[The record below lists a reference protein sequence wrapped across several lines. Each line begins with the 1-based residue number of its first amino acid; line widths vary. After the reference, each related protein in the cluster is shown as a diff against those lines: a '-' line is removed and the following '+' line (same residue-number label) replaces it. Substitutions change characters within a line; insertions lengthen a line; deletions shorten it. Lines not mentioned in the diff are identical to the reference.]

1 MPLTIKN
8 NNQQQQKQL
17 QVPKPQ
23 QMQNPVSSQKSPYQQ
38 NVANVQPQQNNSW
51 FKGTYP
57 TTNEILGR
65 VYQIGQKDPN
75 TASQIMA
82 GFSQAQQD
90 SSSPWY
96 NPYMQATN
104 QAVNVL
110 QSYGIDTNMLTD
122 EWFQNN
128 TAWQQSLRYGSTTNT
143 PQAPL
148 KNATPEQIVAFNL
161 YQYQYSEPTTKKAEQ
176 EWAALQQELT
186 YKATRKDRNYSDDDI
201 INSIDW
207 NKYQTLKAMNDGKT
221 KGAVTELNRAVN
233 FSDDSMR
240 GVLWAARNGGSSGNI
255 VKDMAMYG
263 LGEGNKWVED
273 PEMRAKLAWGN
284 PETYSPYQVGMTLD
298 EEVGMYF
305 NVPYIDRQT
314 LNHLRATIDDSDK
327 TSMSMFN
334 RAAKSV
340 DNAEKAQ
347 EQRDKLYA
355 WIDKNIGNKS
365 EEWLLK
371 NLDVKLGNKDY
382 AMLKAMDESIDNGS
396 DLVQMGTAVDY
407 RKQDVIDYIRRKKA
421 ELGGNGTAPDIA
433 NGTAGSAKTKE
444 QVQQEAEDIH
454 RRNRIKD
461 QEYTGTEKDAYDSVY
476 GEGAYQRDIAAAES
490 LTSQSQAQK
499 DSDQYVND
507 TVGDIEDELTPGES
521 SRLNGY
527 SGASDQA
534 QQTVKANKD
543 AMVSGE
549 ESPDAIIQ
557 KNNEEITKGW
567 IEGTVDI
574 YPRTIKYEQTQANLD
589 FAKKQIEDINAKLGD
604 KVFAGQTQDTS
615 FTMEINGD
623 LYRITLSPDLSEIEG
638 IDNVN
643 KADTPVP
650 VYASFGLYDSPEEYD
665 ADTQVWDA
673 VEKSGQVEAFREKYA
688 QETEKINAANKLE
701 ITDKDRELMKL
712 KRQYEIQVE
721 DNEQY
726 LRDYKN
732 QYDADIAVFKRLS
745 ERRAAHIQNLK
756 DMGASTTEVETAD
769 AALTAL
775 TGFTSYEAT
784 QWDYYNPSYAYA
796 DKIEKGEDR
805 NTVLQLAEAEHE
817 EMLEQ
822 IKDIEWLKGYCDR
835 HNIEIGNDVR
845 RNMDRRIAKIQRDT
859 QDYEYFRLQFSDD
872 FDKVAEEQRKIDE
885 KISSEYIASHVMNDT
900 HLPQGTLFYDFNG
913 YDRYLTDDEKN
924 TWYYLK
930 AKDEQN
936 GTNKAEEY
944 AKFMTDD
951 TYGVLM
957 TRAAMGIEEG
967 AKALTGQAGT
977 VTLGFAAGNITAV
990 LLSPYTAVASGIYR
1004 IKTLFTGEE
1013 MSPNSRYLQTT
1024 KFRSAV
1030 REQSAQEILETFGKP
1045 IVDEKT
1051 GEVTGYDSN
1060 LLSKGV
1066 QMFYEMLSNRAD
1078 SMINAASFG
1087 WMFGGIGN
1095 NVLRELLSASPMG
1108 MSAGM
1113 EAAARA
1119 KERGATDAQAS
1130 AIGFCTFLAETGTEA
1145 VSLENMSKAFEIG
1158 EITGPGSYKQFLVN
1172 WLTKAG
1178 ISEMV
1183 GESTND
1189 IVENLAD
1196 EWIMGELSEHAETV
1210 YQYRLA
1216 GMSPNEAELAARKD
1230 EVRGVLRTALM
1241 SYLTPGLDVFQTMR
1255 GRMGYFS
1262 EATDKLNAE
1271 NPDNKLTVRQVRKQ
1285 IIEEE
1290 RSEARKQREENQKQK
1305 EEAKGPAREPGE
1317 IDYDAL
1323 EERYAPEKTEEAK
1336 AAEEEAKT
1344 AEEEAKVKEGKQ
1356 NTVDFEILETAKTY
1370 DKAGKSAAIAAVLD
1384 EGSTQEE
1391 TDTANAASVRLD
1403 KIMGPNADPSS
1414 ELQDLLLGAKVADGN
1429 IPTSSIKQGI
1439 MYSALGGEQSQSRQ
1453 VMQSDEYQKATPAV
1467 KATMLAEAAQQ
1478 DAQNPDVVKNVAN
1491 AVRED
1496 RIAKQMGVLMA
1507 NGAAEK
1513 IGQAEVKVDFAK
1525 LETQKAQ
1532 KGLDTQRGI
1541 EKTAR
1546 EKQQSMVAE
1555 SVQNPNNKQMA
1566 QDAENAMRD
1575 LIDQAKVTREYEQS
1589 VKNAQQR
1596 EDDAVRN
1603 AEKVRQKTLSDIRK
1617 QAEQYVAQE
1626 DQQRAEQRQQAEEA
1640 LRAEQEKIAKEN
1652 AERQAAEDQA
1662 NGKAAEDERR
1672 MKIDRQIEKMGL
1684 KGEKAEQLRQKLYQF
1699 DEDIQTKKV
1708 DTSRL
1713 LSDAE
1718 SALAINELSRRLGV
1732 QIEVGPLPEGKDGVY
1747 RSNGKI
1753 VLSDRLTVG
1762 QAMLEV
1768 AMHEITHSLEKTKSY
1783 GKYKDTV
1790 MSILFNSDAEREAA
1804 IQNKIDFYQSHGVK
1818 LGDTPA
1824 EVRAAAEAEIV
1835 ADFAKNDKT
1844 FANRAT
1850 INRMIDSGL
1859 AGKIKN
1865 ALHNVNQ
1872 YLKNA
1877 KLSGQERQKAEALR
1891 RAERLYTKA
1900 IDERRAMSAHPTSE
1914 QFSVNQFAEAAGLF
1928 YQEYDITDDK
1938 GRVIAKQGLYTADPT
1953 VDKTATRISK
1963 VTAEMME
1970 NTPVGLLTNTALS
1983 LGTMDHETV
1992 GKIHQMFA
2000 DLMTMCSDIQDTN
2013 LVWEIAGATLYS
2025 EFSAIKGNSDK
2036 QYSTTVDFGT
2046 ICTKTQAVINQ
2057 LSRDMLRLGRGL
2069 TSQEI
2074 LDVYNDVYKSDL
2086 TVPCPVCYVFSR
2098 WLGVP
2103 SLLENIRQYQNRF
2116 LGESGKELSK
2126 EEIQAKVDEFI
2137 KNAHAEYGVGKTEK
2151 EQDLYRENVVKLR
2164 QKATDAVAKA
2174 EEKVHKQEQKVLD
2187 YEAKLEQNPTR
2198 GDWLRNKA
2206 SAERNLAKLQEE
2218 LTQKRQDLENVEIDA
2233 YGKTINKKKA
2243 DIEKSIKDKLVKIE
2257 GDDKGKIGINDEI
2270 RERIKQKQ
2278 SYDDLEAK
2286 RKKLYGEIDE
2296 LTAKLREVDA
2306 YNWVTQALC
2315 KMDADGRFV
2324 VDDAFVRT
2332 KDDVLL
2338 DLTRTGEFAKDTKN
2352 WTYRCTRGAGMGK
2365 AILPYSGASI
2375 GDSVLGV
2382 AARRTA
2388 NPFKDGDTKGAFDAV
2403 RKNIIKA
2410 KQQNLIGGQRFQST
2424 SDFRAEWGLD
2434 YIMTFIEQQALGS
2447 NGQLYTKVPEAV
2459 PMYASVGIDT
2469 NCSIMPYADGFH
2481 YPAEGEI
2488 EGMSDKEKRS
2498 RVITFNDENGKAV
2511 TVVLDFS
2518 DVTGMKY
2525 SDAQPLTEAFD
2536 CVQMIMVGINDIHIR
2551 ACLAGEEIDF
2561 VIPWHASGNTK
2572 GQLTSMMS
2580 TVSETLTNS
2589 SDYTKVQTDQIA
2601 AKKELETAHGK
2612 QERGEE
2618 LTARERDLVHKE
2630 EMRDAREKLLTG
2642 KKLTSRDRQRIAES
2656 KYLTSLYERFEGKTL
2671 DGRELPHDSKYWVE
2685 LPDGKGK
2692 TVTQRVT
2699 LTTGQAEQ
2707 IFPYEYWD
2715 TSLKKEDA
2723 DQNGLRFIEYCQEL
2737 GLVPRFSGGNQ
2748 KDEKTGAIT
2757 KFGNF
2762 SGAVYDENGEIVGY
2776 DPDKMAKGYWK
2787 VLIDRKM
2794 YDNNGNYRD
2803 QQQIDATKLK
2813 TGQIRDGKL
2822 VDSTIPAETAG
2833 ATYRGEEAES
2843 KYQNADRLL
2852 KSRIEE
2858 KAKSGDEKT
2867 RVQAEADLKQMQIW
2881 DTAHADIEEQYDLA
2895 GQDNPDMELTQG
2907 EMMQMLKDAGVDYAD
2922 AVARD
2927 DMEAAQA
2934 DVDWMAEQAG
2944 FSTEDA
2950 FHGTDSF
2957 GFTEFDMNAS
2967 QGEIFVAYSKD
2978 VASTY
2983 TSNKEVRAIPDQKE
2997 IKRIEN
3003 LPAQELVEEYQKA
3016 KADVYESTS
3025 MRFVPQQEAE
3035 ARVYEQKA
3043 NIVSL
3048 LEGTTWTESDKQR
3061 VIERLAS
3068 HYLSNTSESDMML
3081 ADSPSDLLKLLLDQ
3095 IHYGYESSDYYHA
3108 PMNAIRYLIGEYDQ
3122 EGKDYETDLDRFSDA
3137 INSASFKHGMI
3148 EIESPFTRKYSRG
3161 KPFTVDLDR
3170 AREVLIQRAKG
3181 SEGGIYRFY
3190 TRPGKQL
3197 VINAYGKKWNGIT
3210 GDIIIDATGND
3221 AEAAKDF
3228 DEGVRYS
3235 TRQISSWA
3243 RNHGYDSVRINNVY
3257 DNGGID
3263 SKRSEGFGN
3272 IGIFFNQKDVKS
3284 ADPVTY
3290 DDDGKVIP
3298 LDQRFS
3304 DSPDIRWSVRGAGEM
3319 TAGQQMQAIDDAL
3332 DDMSLDEWFALLGRD
3347 SDESEKVKG
3356 RETWTI
3362 AVKDIKDE
3370 FDPTIYGGK
3379 LYLKPE
3385 TLEHWLSGSGYA
3397 ASKPNYSKA
3406 YLTTMNPADFLRMTT
3421 ASESEQQRRLDETK
3435 PLNQQG
3441 NSLDENALHQ
3451 PIMLFIDEETGRIV
3465 GHEGR
3470 HRSIA
3475 LARAGVTEIP
3485 VFLYEDKTRD
3495 GGKQYHKYMT
3505 FTGQSQ
3511 VPNVDNGN
3519 IITFTDV
3526 TPVSAE
3532 NHDELMRRFTASD
3545 EERQAAEQNQQ
3556 RILQYSVS
3564 DTEGE
3569 LSDGEMM
3576 QLLTDA
3582 GVYDEQ
3588 YSVSEPTGET
3598 VYDRDQQLV
3607 KDGILTQSQLRKM
3620 NKTDVGEGT
3629 RQWGTG
3635 MAQSMDELADQARQ
3649 FVLDHSAYQRDTNKA
3664 QIDRAVAWVK
3674 KLPTLGGETIYDKA
3688 VRYVTSETFRKGESK
3703 TADGRAKLAV
3713 TMGMAVARNDVSA
3726 QVLIADMTNKTAT
3739 NIGQALQAQK
3749 LFKLMTP
3756 EGRIETLQRM
3766 LDDQKV
3772 ALQRRGKNAVAEN
3785 LKFSDWVIRAA
3796 GLAETEADQKMV
3808 RDAALN
3814 ELAKQIPMNWK
3825 DRINSFRMLS
3835 MLANPRTH
3843 IRNVVGNALFVPA
3856 VGMKNKLAAIAE
3868 AMTLEKGE
3876 RTKTLAPILNKS
3888 IREFARQD
3896 ATAMKD
3902 VLTGEAKYNES
3913 GSLIGRQQKGLSK
3926 INGDFLE
3933 AEDWLFL
3940 KGHYRRALGGWMQA
3954 NGYTVEDVKNDHQLL
3969 EKGRAYAI
3977 EEAQKAT
3984 YRDFSKTADALNK
3997 ISKQGGA
4004 LGFVVDAALPFKK
4017 TPINILRRGIEY
4029 SPVGIAKGLKN
4040 LMFHMNE
4047 YTEYQKALEAYE
4059 AGETTT
4065 APVMPDKAVS
4075 PNQVIDQI
4083 CSGLSGTAV
4092 MALGFLLAGCGA
4104 VTCGLDDDED
4114 KFDKAKGEQEYSIKL
4129 FGTDVSMTIDWAAP
4143 MCMPFFVGA
4152 AIRDQAEKENLDIE
4166 ALINAFG
4173 GITEPVFNLSMLDG
4187 VNTLLKTNSY
4197 DKTNPIAQIGSK
4209 LALNYAGS
4217 FVPSFLGAVARTYDD
4232 KQRKAFVPG
4241 DQKGVVSNAM
4251 YTLEQAQNKVPI
4263 WNQQN
4268 IAARNIWGEEK
4279 TSSFIERLA
4288 ENFISP
4294 GYFNKVEDDPII
4306 NEMGR
4311 LYDVTGD
4318 NKMIPDE
4325 DPDKKITFTKDK
4337 VKQEVVLT
4345 DKQWDEYKRVR
4356 GQTAKQ
4362 ELTELINS
4370 ESYQNASD
4378 SAKLQMMKDVWSHAD
4393 KVGKNAV
4400 VSDIE
4405 VDNKPVGQIAKE
4417 SKITGYES
4425 EMIKYL
4431 NNGDFEDYD
4440 NAAEAI
4446 RQEYDDDEEADAEIR
4461 QKLMNYYREMYKK
4474 AYRAGGLEGQTRM
4487 NEIEEALE
4495 YTGLV
4500 DESDFMRWQNA
4511 VDNAADN

>member
-96 NPYMQATN
+96 NPYTQATN

-110 QSYGIDTNMLTD
+110 QSYGIDTNNLTD

-143 PQAPL
+143 PLAPL

-314 LNHLRATIDDSDK
+314 LNKLRATIDDTDK
-327 TSMSMFN
+327 TSMSMYQK
-334 RAAKSV
+334 AAKSV
-340 DNAEKAQ
+340 ENAEKAQ

-382 AMLKAMDESIDNGS
+382 AMLNAMDESIDNGS

-507 TVGDIEDELTPGES
+507 TVGGLEGKLSAGES
-521 SRLNGY
+521 ARLDGY

-549 ESPDAIIQ
+549 ESPEAIIQ

-604 KVFAGQTQDTS
+604 KVFAGQTQETS

-688 QETEKINAANKLE
+688 QETEKINVANKLD
-701 ITDKDRELMKL
+701 ITDEDRELMKL

-726 LRDYKN
+726 LRDYKD
-732 QYDADIAVFKRLS
+732 QYDADITVFKRLS

-796 DKIEKGEDR
+796 YKIENGEDR
-805 NTVLQLAEAEHE
+805 NTVLQQAEAEHE

-822 IKDIEWLKGYCDR
+822 IKDVEWLKGYCDR

-845 RNMDRRIAKIQRDT
+845 RNMDRRIAKLQRDT

-967 AKALTGQAGT
+967 AKALTGQEGTAG
-977 VTLGFAAGNITAV
+977 LGFTAGNITAV

-1004 IKTLFTGEE
+1004 AKTLFTGEE
-1013 MSPNSRYLQTT
+1013 INPNSRYLQTT

-1051 GEVTGYDSN
+1051 GKVTGYDSN

-1113 EAAARA
+1113 EATARA

-1130 AIGFCTFLAETGTEA
+1130 AIGLCTFLAETGTEA
-1145 VSLENMSKAFEIG
+1145 ISLENMSKAFEIG

-1216 GMSPNEAELAARKD
+1216 GMSANEAELAARKD
-1230 EVRGVLRTALM
+1230 EVKGVLRTALM

-1290 RSEARKQREENQKQK
+1290 RSEARKQREGKQKQN
-1305 EEAKGPAREPGE
+1305 EEAKGPARESGE

-1323 EERYAPEKTEEAK
+1323 EERYAPEAAAERKAAIAAEEEAK
-1336 AAEEEAKT
+1336 AQAKT

-1384 EGSTQEE
+1384 EGSTQDE

-1414 ELQDLLLGAKVADGN
+1414 ELQDLLLGAKVANGD
-1429 IPTSSIKQGI
+1429 ISTSSIKQGI

-1478 DAQNPDVVKNVAN
+1478 DAQNPDIMKNVAN

-1626 DQQRAEQRQQAEEA
+1626 DQQRAAVAEQQRVEQEQQAVVAEQQRIAQEEKSNATNADAEAFIEKNLPNGTEEDKQKIREMFKKISTETPAQETRDQNGNLTAEAVLNRGKVLNRISKKFNIRIDEEDTTHNGTVSRQNGYYDVKNNRIVIDRNASLSDAMFFVLGHELTHVAEKSSTYKELANALLKIAYGDGADYESIIKDATAGKPTSKAVADILARKALYDERLAEMHKQDNSINGDPITYEEA
-1640 LRAEQEKIAKEN
+1640 LQEVVA
-1652 AERQAAEDQA
+1652 
-1662 NGKAAEDERR
+1662 
-1672 MKIDRQIEKMGL
+1672 
-1684 KGEKAEQLRQKLYQF
+1684 
-1699 DEDIQTKKV
+1699 DIT
-1708 DTSRL
+1708 
-1713 LSDAE
+1713 
-1718 SALAINELSRRLGV
+1718 
-1732 QIEVGPLPEGKDGVY
+1732 
-1747 RSNGKI
+1747 GKI
-1753 VLSDRLTVG
+1753 L
-1762 QAMLEV
+1762 
-1768 AMHEITHSLEKTKSY
+1768 
-1783 GKYKDTV
+1783 
-1790 MSILFNSDAEREAA
+1790 N
-1804 IQNKIDFYQSHGVK
+1804 
-1818 LGDTPA
+1818 GD
-1824 EVRAAAEAEIV
+1824 
-1835 ADFAKNDKT
+1835 
-1844 FANRAT
+1844 
-1850 INRMIDSGL
+1850 
-1859 AGKIKN
+1859 
-1865 ALHNVNQ
+1865 
-1872 YLKNA
+1872 
-1877 KLSGQERQKAEALR
+1877 
-1891 RAERLYTKA
+1891 
-1900 IDERRAMSAHPTSE
+1900 
-1914 QFSVNQFAEAAGLF
+1914 
-1928 YQEYDITDDK
+1928 
-1938 GRVIAKQGLYTADPT
+1938 
-1953 VDKTATRISK
+1953 
-1963 VTAEMME
+1963 E
-1970 NTPVGLLTNTALS
+1970 NL
-1983 LGTMDHETV
+1983 
-1992 GKIHQMFA
+1992 
-2000 DLMTMCSDIQDTN
+2000 
-2013 LVWEIAGATLYS
+2013 
-2025 EFSAIKGNSDK
+2025 
-2036 QYSTTVDFGT
+2036 
-2046 ICTKTQAVINQ
+2046 INQ
-2057 LSRDMLRLGRGL
+2057 LASKTPGIARRVIESIKNFVKKARGIDGEWKTKAQNAVDLLEKALKDAEKQTEHKTKFSLPETTVIASDDQGDALAEELPGGTVALNTDRKYSLSSFSDEEQKRVRQALLDSGRFSKEQVDKYLTDALGIASIIAADRVRLDFTANPAQRFLKPNNDYYFTLDASTLCAKRLLYQGTFDYVQHALPDEVFTPEDLIELVNIMSEMGYETPCGICYVESRRRWLDTYAQEFLDKIQNDPDGFIEKRFKKASDEEKATLRERFAGEMPSVDDLTTSDGLEKLRNDDPLMHKAFVTAMNAKGTANPKVVQLRTEYSGDIRNLTEKEIQKVKDIGGLRIQSFSDFETPHLLDMVQAVMDMASVGL
-2069 TSQEI
+2069 TSQAYTKVANFAWVFGDTGIKINLSLIGKGTGLDADGNLVFDDVEGMPFEEAMKLRERYSKNVGTI
-2074 LDVYNDVYKSDL
+2074 LVGINDEHIIAAMADPRIDFIIPFHKSGWSDKEL
-2086 TVPCPVCYVFSR
+2086 K
-2098 WLGVP
+2098 GIP
-2103 SLLENIRQYQNRF
+2103 SLNNYQDYTDSQNEKKIKGRNKTND
-2116 LGESGKELSK
+2116 GYDTIPGKESK
-2126 EEIQAKVDEFI
+2126 LVNFQP
-2137 KNAHAEYGVGKTEK
+2137 VGKNGYWEFDK
-2151 EQDLYRENVVKLR
+2151 SGEWNARKYLQMC
-2164 QKATDAVAKA
+2164 AKDGRIP
-2174 EEKVHKQEQKVLD
+2174 KFSQFLVD
-2187 YEAKLEQNPTR
+2187 N
-2198 GDWLRNKA
+2198 GDGSFSLP
-2206 SAERNLAKLQEE
+2206 
-2218 LTQKRQDLENVEIDA
+2218 
-2233 YGKTINKKKA
+2233 
-2243 DIEKSIKDKLVKIE
+2243 E
-2257 GDDKGKIGINDEI
+2257 GDDKRSVAIRTGYWKTLIDFKMYDNDGNGAEQTAVTPNINMDQAQRVLNEHKLGRQMPKRKDGSEGIFIPVESNNDVPIAIPAGDEYIRRIKEKRRGIKPTGPNDSLEATPVIEVSKLGKSAFHQNDEMEQGVPNA
-2270 RERIKQKQ
+2270 R
-2278 SYDDLEAK
+2278 SA
-2286 RKKLYGEIDE
+2286 
-2296 LTAKLREVDA
+2296 AMA
-2306 YNWVTQALC
+2306 SNA
-2315 KMDADGRFV
+2315 
-2324 VDDAFVRT
+2324 
-2332 KDDVLL
+2332 
-2338 DLTRTGEFAKDTKN
+2338 DLTLGNTETDQEDDYSSRQEEMAIDPETG
-2352 WTYRCTRGAGMGK
+2352 
-2365 AILPYSGASI
+2365 
-2375 GDSVLGV
+2375 
-2382 AARRTA
+2382 
-2388 NPFKDGDTKGAFDAV
+2388 DAV
-2403 RKNIIKA
+2403 RKKYS
-2410 KQQNLIGGQRFQST
+2410 LPVT
-2424 SDFRAEWGLD
+2424 
-2434 YIMTFIEQQALGS
+2434 
-2447 NGQLYTKVPEAV
+2447 
-2459 PMYASVGIDT
+2459 
-2469 NCSIMPYADGFH
+2469 
-2481 YPAEGEI
+2481 
-2488 EGMSDKEKRS
+2488 DKE
-2498 RVITFNDENGKAV
+2498 T
-2511 TVVLDFS
+2511 LDFL
-2518 DVTGMKY
+2518 D
-2525 SDAQPLTEAFD
+2525 
-2536 CVQMIMVGINDIHIR
+2536 
-2551 ACLAGEEIDF
+2551 
-2561 VIPWHASGNTK
+2561 
-2572 GQLTSMMS
+2572 
-2580 TVSETLTNS
+2580 
-2589 SDYTKVQTDQIA
+2589 
-2601 AKKELETAHGK
+2601 K
-2612 QERGEE
+2612 QE
-2618 LTARERDLVHKE
+2618 KE
-2630 EMRDAREKLLTG
+2630 GKVIRTYRTMKLL
-2642 KKLTSRDRQRIAES
+2642 
-2656 KYLTSLYERFEGKTL
+2656 
-2671 DGRELPHDSKYWVE
+2671 
-2685 LPDGKGK
+2685 
-2692 TVTQRVT
+2692 
-2699 LTTGQAEQ
+2699 
-2707 IFPYEYWD
+2707 
-2715 TSLKKEDA
+2715 
-2723 DQNGLRFIEYCQEL
+2723 
-2737 GLVPRFSGGNQ
+2737 
-2748 KDEKTGAIT
+2748 
-2757 KFGNF
+2757 
-2762 SGAVYDENGEIVGY
+2762 
-2776 DPDKMAKGYWK
+2776 
-2787 VLIDRKM
+2787 
-2794 YDNNGNYRD
+2794 
-2803 QQQIDATKLK
+2803 
-2813 TGQIRDGKL
+2813 DGKL
-2822 VDSTIPAETAG
+2822 VSPKATLINGKVEGDTQLGQWEAAAEHPELVKFDKDNGEAYFELKEKGSKSPIKARYNPYMHSSNLMLNDQFKAAYQYSGADKALGKFVTVECIVPESEASSGYHAQYAKDPVGWTNWKAGGVAQKVEQQGGESRKVFLSRWIKPIRIVPDSEVAQHYKKLLDGKNIEVPANVVTPGLLSELEKAG
-2833 ATYRGEEAES
+2833 VKIGPPEKQSAKALEKMTGRKYSLPSDAPYLAAVERGEMGEAQRMVDE
-2843 KYQNADRLL
+2843 AA
-2852 KSRIEE
+2852 E
-2858 KAKSGDEKT
+2858 KAGYIYGK
-2867 RVQAEADLKQMQIW
+2867 V
-2881 DTAHADIEEQYDLA
+2881 Y
-2895 GQDNPDMELTQG
+2895 
-2907 EMMQMLKDAGVDYAD
+2907 
-2922 AVARD
+2922 
-2927 DMEAAQA
+2927 
-2934 DVDWMAEQAG
+2934 
-2944 FSTEDA
+2944 
-2950 FHGTDSF
+2950 HGTPNKE
-2957 GFTEFDMNAS
+2957 FTEFKD
-2967 QGEIFVAYSKD
+2967 GFVFF
-2978 VASTY
+2978 
-2983 TSNKEVRAIPDQKE
+2983 TSNKDTADEYQNPGQMWATRYDKGRTIGAYIKLDNPLILDNSYSDYRNEHTPWQEWKPTVYGRVPD
-2997 IKRIEN
+2997 N
-3003 LPAQELVEEYQKA
+3003 AMNAQEVAERA
-3016 KADVYESTS
+3016 KELGYDGVIIRNDKDTKWAD
-3025 MRFVPQQEAE
+3025 
-3035 ARVYEQKA
+3035 
-3043 NIVSL
+3043 
-3048 LEGTTWTESDKQR
+3048 SDKYLKKR
-3061 VIERLAS
+3061 GRGDTVIAFSAE
-3068 HYLSNTSESDMML
+3068 
-3081 ADSPSDLLKLLLDQ
+3081 Q
-3095 IHYGYESSDYYHA
+3095 IKSSD
-3108 PMNAIRYLIGEYDQ
+3108 PI
-3122 EGKDYETDLDRFSDA
+3122 
-3137 INSASFKHGMI
+3137 
-3148 EIESPFTRKYSRG
+3148 
-3161 KPFTVDLDR
+3161 
-3170 AREVLIQRAKG
+3170 
-3181 SEGGIYRFY
+3181 
-3190 TRPGKQL
+3190 
-3197 VINAYGKKWNGIT
+3197 
-3210 GDIIIDATGND
+3210 
-3221 AEAAKDF
+3221 
-3228 DEGVRYS
+3228 
-3235 TRQISSWA
+3235 
-3243 RNHGYDSVRINNVY
+3243 
-3257 DNGGID
+3257 
-3263 SKRSEGFGN
+3263 
-3272 IGIFFNQKDVKS
+3272 
-3284 ADPVTY
+3284 TY
-3290 DDDGKVIP
+3290 DDQGRVIP
-3298 LDQRFS
+3298 LSERF
-3304 DSPDIRWSVRGAGEM
+3304 DTGKKDIRYSLPS
-3319 TAGQQMQAIDDAL
+3319 DDIL
-3332 DDMSLDEWFALLGRD
+3332 EDM
-3347 SDESEKVKG
+3347 
-3356 RETWTI
+3356 I
-3362 AVKDIKDE
+3362 
-3370 FDPTIYGGK
+3370 
-3379 LYLKPE
+3379 
-3385 TLEHWLSGSGYA
+3385 
-3397 ASKPNYSKA
+3397 
-3406 YLTTMNPADFLRMTT
+3406 
-3421 ASESEQQRRLDETK
+3421 
-3435 PLNQQG
+3435 
-3441 NSLDENALHQ
+3441 
-3451 PIMLFIDEETGRIV
+3451 
-3465 GHEGR
+3465 
-3470 HRSIA
+3470 
-3475 LARAGVTEIP
+3475 
-3485 VFLYEDKTRD
+3485 
-3495 GGKQYHKYMT
+3495 KQYLRK
-3505 FTGQSQ
+3505 GGVLSE
-3511 VPNVDNGN
+3511 NE
-3519 IITFTDV
+3519 DV
-3526 TPVSAE
+3526 A
-3532 NHDELMRRFTASD
+3532 NRD
-3545 EERQAAEQNQQ
+3545 AA
-3556 RILQYSVS
+3556 
-3564 DTEGE
+3564 
-3569 LSDGEMM
+3569 
-3576 QLLTDA
+3576 
-3582 GVYDEQ
+3582 
-3588 YSVSEPTGET
+3588 
-3598 VYDRDQQLV
+3598 LV
-3607 KDGILTQSQLRKM
+3607 KDGVVPLKQMAKM
-3620 NKTDVGEGT
+3620 LKTDKGEGT

-3635 MAQSMDELADQARQ
+3635 MAQNMDELADQARQ

-3674 KLPTLGGETIYDKA
+3674 KLPTLGNETIYDKA
-3688 VRYVTSETFRKGESK
+3688 VSYVTSDAFRRGGAR
-3703 TADGRAKLAV
+3703 TADGRAKLSV
-3713 TMGMAVARNDVSA
+3713 VMGMAVARNDVSA
-3726 QVLIADMTNKTAT
+3726 QVLIADMTNKTVT

-3756 EGRIETLQRM
+3756 EGRIGTLQRL

-3772 ALQRRGKNAVAEN
+3772 ALQRRGKNAIAEN

-3796 GLAETEADQKMV
+3796 GLAETEADMKQV

-3814 ELAKQIPMNWK
+3814 ELAQQIPMNWK

-3835 MLANPRTH
+3835 MLFNPRTH

-3888 IREFARQD
+3888 IREFARMD
-3896 ATAMKD
+3896 AETMKET
-3902 VLTGEAKYNES
+3902 LTGEAKFNES
-3913 GSLIGRQQKGLSK
+3913 GSLVARQQKGLAK
-3926 INGDFLE
+3926 LNGNLLE
-3933 AEDWLFL
+3933 LEDWLFL

-3954 NGYTVEDVKNDHQLL
+3954 NGYTVEDVTNDHQLL

-4029 SPVGIAKGLKN
+4029 SPVGIAKGLKS

-4152 AIRDQAEKENLDIE
+4152 AIREQAEKENLDIE

-4279 TSSFIERLA
+4279 TSSFIERLV

-4294 GYFNKVEDDPII
+4294 GYFNNVEDDPII

-4311 LYDVTGD
+4311 LYDVVTGD

-4417 SKITGYES
+4417 SKISGYES

>member
-23 QMQNPVSSQKSPYQQ
+23 QTQSPYVSQKSPYQQ

-57 TTNEILGR
+57 TTNEIYGR
-65 VYQIGQKDPN
+65 VYQMWQKDPN
-75 TASQIMA
+75 TASQVMA

-104 QAVNVL
+104 QAVSVL

-128 TAWQQSLRYGSTTNT
+128 TAWQQSLRFGNTTNT
-143 PQAPL
+143 PLAPL
-148 KNATPEQIVAFNL
+148 KNATDDQIVAFNL

-340 DNAEKAQ
+340 ENAEKAQ

-461 QEYTGTEKDAYDSVY
+461 PEYTGTEKDAYDSVN

-589 FAKKQIEDINAKLGD
+589 FAKKQIEEINAKLGD

-643 KADTPVP
+643 KSDTPVP

-701 ITDKDRELMKL
+701 ITDEDRELMKL

-732 QYDADIAVFKRLS
+732 QYDADITVFKRLS

-769 AALTAL
+769 AALNAL

-796 DKIEKGEDR
+796 YKIENGEDR
-805 NTVLQLAEAEHE
+805 NTVLQQAEAEHE

-822 IKDIEWLKGYCDR
+822 IKDVEWLKGYCDR

-845 RNMDRRIAKIQRDT
+845 RNMDRRIAKLQRDT

-967 AKALTGQAGT
+967 AKALTGQEGTAG
-977 VTLGFAAGNITAV
+977 LGFTAGNITAV

-1004 IKTLFTGEE
+1004 AKTLFTGKEIN
-1013 MSPNSRYLQTT
+1013 PNSRYLQTT

-1113 EAAARA
+1113 EATARA

-1130 AIGFCTFLAETGTEA
+1130 AIGLCTFLAETGTEA
-1145 VSLENMSKAFEIG
+1145 ISLENMSKAFEIG

-1216 GMSPNEAELAARKD
+1216 GMSANEAELAARKD
-1230 EVRGVLRTALM
+1230 EVKGVLRTALM

-1262 EATDKLNAE
+1262 DATDKLNAE
-1271 NPDNKLTVRQVRKQ
+1271 NPDKKLTVRQVRKQ

-1290 RSEARKQREENQKQK
+1290 RSEARKQREKIQKQK
-1305 EEAKGPAREPGE
+1305 QDAHEPGE

-1323 EERYAPEKTEEAK
+1323 EERYAPEQTEEEK
-1336 AAEEEAKT
+1336 AAEEETKT

-1384 EGSTQEE
+1384 EGSTQDE

-1414 ELQDLLLGAKVADGN
+1414 ELQDLLLGAKVANGD
-1429 IPTSSIKQGI
+1429 ISTSSIKQGI

-1453 VMQSDEYQKATPAV
+1453 VMQSDAYQKATPAV

-1546 EKQQSMVAE
+1546 KKQQSMVAE

-1626 DQQRAEQRQQAEEA
+1626 DQQRAAVAEQQRVEQEQQAVVAEQQRIAQEEKSNATNADAEAFIEKNLPNGTEEDKQKIREMFKKISTETPTQETRDQNGNLTAEAVLNRGKVLNRISKKFNIRIDEEDTTHNGTVSRQNGYYDVKNNRIVIDRNTSLSDAMFFVLGHELTHVAEKSSTYKELANALLKIAYGDGADYESIIKDATAGKPTSKAVADILARKALYDERLAEMHKQDNSINGDPITYEEA
-1640 LRAEQEKIAKEN
+1640 LQEVVA
-1652 AERQAAEDQA
+1652 
-1662 NGKAAEDERR
+1662 
-1672 MKIDRQIEKMGL
+1672 
-1684 KGEKAEQLRQKLYQF
+1684 
-1699 DEDIQTKKV
+1699 DIT
-1708 DTSRL
+1708 
-1713 LSDAE
+1713 
-1718 SALAINELSRRLGV
+1718 
-1732 QIEVGPLPEGKDGVY
+1732 
-1747 RSNGKI
+1747 GKI
-1753 VLSDRLTVG
+1753 L
-1762 QAMLEV
+1762 
-1768 AMHEITHSLEKTKSY
+1768 
-1783 GKYKDTV
+1783 
-1790 MSILFNSDAEREAA
+1790 N
-1804 IQNKIDFYQSHGVK
+1804 
-1818 LGDTPA
+1818 GD
-1824 EVRAAAEAEIV
+1824 
-1835 ADFAKNDKT
+1835 
-1844 FANRAT
+1844 
-1850 INRMIDSGL
+1850 
-1859 AGKIKN
+1859 
-1865 ALHNVNQ
+1865 
-1872 YLKNA
+1872 
-1877 KLSGQERQKAEALR
+1877 
-1891 RAERLYTKA
+1891 
-1900 IDERRAMSAHPTSE
+1900 
-1914 QFSVNQFAEAAGLF
+1914 
-1928 YQEYDITDDK
+1928 
-1938 GRVIAKQGLYTADPT
+1938 
-1953 VDKTATRISK
+1953 
-1963 VTAEMME
+1963 E
-1970 NTPVGLLTNTALS
+1970 NL
-1983 LGTMDHETV
+1983 
-1992 GKIHQMFA
+1992 
-2000 DLMTMCSDIQDTN
+2000 
-2013 LVWEIAGATLYS
+2013 
-2025 EFSAIKGNSDK
+2025 
-2036 QYSTTVDFGT
+2036 
-2046 ICTKTQAVINQ
+2046 INQ
-2057 LSRDMLRLGRGL
+2057 LASKTPGIARRIIESIKNFVKKARGIDGEWKTKAQNAVDLLEKALKDAEKQTEHKTKFSLPETTVIASDDQGDALAEELPGGTVAINTDRKYSLSSFSDEEQKRVRQALLDSGRFSKEQVDKYLTDALGIASIIAADRVRLDFNANPAQRFLKPNNDYYFTLDASTLCAKRLLYQGTFDYVQHALPDEVFTPEDLIELVNIMSEMGYETPCGICYVESRRRWLDTYAQEFLDKIQKDPDGFIEKRFKKASDEEKAALRERFAGEMPSVDDLTTSDGLEKLRNDDPLMHKAFVTAMNAKGTANPKVVQLRTEYSGDIRNLTEKEIQKVKDIGGLRIQSFSDFETPHLLDMVQAVMDMASVGL
-2069 TSQEI
+2069 TSQAYTKVANFAWVFGDTGIKINLSLIGKGTGLDADGNLVFDDVEGMPFEEAMKLRERYSKNVGTI
-2074 LDVYNDVYKSDL
+2074 LVGINDEHIIAAMADPRIDFIIPFHKSGWSDKEL
-2086 TVPCPVCYVFSR
+2086 K
-2098 WLGVP
+2098 GIP
-2103 SLLENIRQYQNRF
+2103 SLNNYQDYTDSQNEKKIKGRNKTND
-2116 LGESGKELSK
+2116 GYDTIPGKESK
-2126 EEIQAKVDEFI
+2126 LVNFQP
-2137 KNAHAEYGVGKTEK
+2137 VGKNGYWEFDK
-2151 EQDLYRENVVKLR
+2151 SGEWNARKYLQMC
-2164 QKATDAVAKA
+2164 AKDGRIP
-2174 EEKVHKQEQKVLD
+2174 KFSQFLVD
-2187 YEAKLEQNPTR
+2187 N
-2198 GDWLRNKA
+2198 GDGSFSLP
-2206 SAERNLAKLQEE
+2206 
-2218 LTQKRQDLENVEIDA
+2218 
-2233 YGKTINKKKA
+2233 
-2243 DIEKSIKDKLVKIE
+2243 E
-2257 GDDKGKIGINDEI
+2257 GDDKRSVAIRTGYWKTLIDFKMYDNDGNGAEQTAVTPNINMDQAQRVLNEHKLGRQMPTRKDGSEGIFIPVESNNDVPVAIPAGDEYIRRIIEKRRGIKPTGPNDSLEATPVIEVSKLGKSAFHQNDEMEQGVPNA
-2270 RERIKQKQ
+2270 R
-2278 SYDDLEAK
+2278 SA
-2286 RKKLYGEIDE
+2286 
-2296 LTAKLREVDA
+2296 AMA
-2306 YNWVTQALC
+2306 SNA
-2315 KMDADGRFV
+2315 
-2324 VDDAFVRT
+2324 
-2332 KDDVLL
+2332 
-2338 DLTRTGEFAKDTKN
+2338 DLTLGNTETDQEDDYSSRQEAMAIDPETG
-2352 WTYRCTRGAGMGK
+2352 
-2365 AILPYSGASI
+2365 
-2375 GDSVLGV
+2375 
-2382 AARRTA
+2382 
-2388 NPFKDGDTKGAFDAV
+2388 DAV
-2403 RKNIIKA
+2403 RKKYS
-2410 KQQNLIGGQRFQST
+2410 LPVT
-2424 SDFRAEWGLD
+2424 
-2434 YIMTFIEQQALGS
+2434 
-2447 NGQLYTKVPEAV
+2447 
-2459 PMYASVGIDT
+2459 
-2469 NCSIMPYADGFH
+2469 
-2481 YPAEGEI
+2481 
-2488 EGMSDKEKRS
+2488 DKE
-2498 RVITFNDENGKAV
+2498 T
-2511 TVVLDFS
+2511 LDFL
-2518 DVTGMKY
+2518 D
-2525 SDAQPLTEAFD
+2525 
-2536 CVQMIMVGINDIHIR
+2536 
-2551 ACLAGEEIDF
+2551 
-2561 VIPWHASGNTK
+2561 
-2572 GQLTSMMS
+2572 
-2580 TVSETLTNS
+2580 
-2589 SDYTKVQTDQIA
+2589 
-2601 AKKELETAHGK
+2601 K
-2612 QERGEE
+2612 QEREGKVIR
-2618 LTARERDLVHKE
+2618 TYRT
-2630 EMRDAREKLLTG
+2630 MKLL
-2642 KKLTSRDRQRIAES
+2642 
-2656 KYLTSLYERFEGKTL
+2656 
-2671 DGRELPHDSKYWVE
+2671 
-2685 LPDGKGK
+2685 
-2692 TVTQRVT
+2692 
-2699 LTTGQAEQ
+2699 
-2707 IFPYEYWD
+2707 
-2715 TSLKKEDA
+2715 
-2723 DQNGLRFIEYCQEL
+2723 
-2737 GLVPRFSGGNQ
+2737 
-2748 KDEKTGAIT
+2748 
-2757 KFGNF
+2757 
-2762 SGAVYDENGEIVGY
+2762 
-2776 DPDKMAKGYWK
+2776 
-2787 VLIDRKM
+2787 
-2794 YDNNGNYRD
+2794 
-2803 QQQIDATKLK
+2803 
-2813 TGQIRDGKL
+2813 DGKL
-2822 VDSTIPAETAG
+2822 VSPKATLINGKVEGDTQLGQWEAAAEHPELVKFDKDNGEAYFELKEKGSKSPIKARYNPYMHSSNLMLNDQFKAAYQYSGADKALGKFVTVECIVPESEASSGYHAQYAKDPVGWTNWKAGGVAQKVEQQGGESRKVFLSRWIKPIRIVPDSEVAQHYKKLLDGKNIEVPANVVTPG
-2833 ATYRGEEAES
+2833 
-2843 KYQNADRLL
+2843 LL
-2852 KSRIEE
+2852 SELE
-2858 KAKSGDEKT
+2858 KAGVKIGPPEKQSAKAFEKMTGRKYSLGTVEETSNIKEKIDQFFADMAIDEL
-2867 RVQAEADLKQMQIW
+2867 ADLFEI
-2881 DTAHADIEEQYDLA
+2881 
-2895 GQDNPDMELTQG
+2895 
-2907 EMMQMLKDAGVDYAD
+2907 
-2922 AVARD
+2922 R
-2927 DMEAAQA
+2927 
-2934 DVDWMAEQAG
+2934 
-2944 FSTEDA
+2944 
-2950 FHGTDSF
+2950 F
-2957 GFTEFDMNAS
+2957 GS
-2967 QGEIFVAYSKD
+2967 
-2978 VASTY
+2978 
-2983 TSNKEVRAIPDQKE
+2983 
-2997 IKRIEN
+2997 
-3003 LPAQELVEEYQKA
+3003 
-3016 KADVYESTS
+3016 
-3025 MRFVPQQEAE
+3025 
-3035 ARVYEQKA
+3035 
-3043 NIVSL
+3043 
-3048 LEGTTWTESDKQR
+3048 
-3061 VIERLAS
+3061 
-3068 HYLSNTSESDMML
+3068 SESDT
-3081 ADSPSDLLKLLLDQ
+3081 
-3095 IHYGYESSDYYHA
+3095 ESA
-3108 PMNAIRYLIGEYDQ
+3108 EEKIRTIVTNAVE
-3122 EGKDYETDLDRFSDA
+3122 
-3137 INSASFKHGMI
+3137 
-3148 EIESPFTRKYSRG
+3148 
-3161 KPFTVDLDR
+3161 
-3170 AREVLIQRAKG
+3170 
-3181 SEGGIYRFY
+3181 
-3190 TRPGKQL
+3190 
-3197 VINAYGKKWNGIT
+3197 
-3210 GDIIIDATGND
+3210 
-3221 AEAAKDF
+3221 
-3228 DEGVRYS
+3228 
-3235 TRQISSWA
+3235 
-3243 RNHGYDSVRINNVY
+3243 
-3257 DNGGID
+3257 
-3263 SKRSEGFGN
+3263 
-3272 IGIFFNQKDVKS
+3272 
-3284 ADPVTY
+3284 
-3290 DDDGKVIP
+3290 
-3298 LDQRFS
+3298 
-3304 DSPDIRWSVRGAGEM
+3304 
-3319 TAGQQMQAIDDAL
+3319 
-3332 DDMSLDEWFALLGRD
+3332 
-3347 SDESEKVKG
+3347 
-3356 RETWTI
+3356 
-3362 AVKDIKDE
+3362 DIKDE
-3370 FDPTIYGGK
+3370 FDPTIYGGR
-3379 LYLKPE
+3379 LYVKPE
-3385 TLEHWLSGSGYA
+3385 TMDYWFSGNGYA
-3397 ASKPNYSKA
+3397 APGSRKYSKA
-3406 YLTTMNPADFLRMTT
+3406 YITMMNPADFLRISTT
-3421 ASESEQQRRLDETK
+3421 EESEQRRILSESK
-3435 PLNQQG
+3435 PLNQAG
-3441 NSLDENALHQ
+3441 KSLDSTAQRQ
-3451 PIMLFIDEETGRIV
+3451 PIQLIIDQDTWKVV

-3470 HRSIA
+3470 HRATA
-3475 LARAGVTEIP
+3475 LARAGVTQMP
-3485 VFLYEDKTRD
+3485 VVLVDERD
-3495 GGKQYHKYMT
+3495 GGQKTSKQREASIELQ
-3505 FTGQSQ
+3505 GQDPDFN
-3511 VPNVDNGN
+3511 PNNLENGN
-3519 IITFTDV
+3519 RLVLKDV
-3526 TPVSAE
+3526 IPIRE
-3532 NHDELMRRFTASD
+3532 EFEDEIRSRFTASA
-3545 EERQAAEQNQQ
+3545 EEEADAAQKGQ
-3556 RILQYSVS
+3556 RILRYSLPS
-3564 DTEGE
+3564 DAPYMAAVER
-3569 LSDGEMM
+3569 GEMDEAQKM
-3576 QLLTDA
+3576 VDEKAREAGYDVEYAVWRGDFEPYTELEPGVNGGNLGTGLYFTPNKRYAEKFATKDSPVRKFYLKKGNTFNYDTFTQEFNDYALSWMEENDGIEPGSIANIDEYTWSMIWDDFISENGYDSVEATGVGGMSQGASEIAVQGSWQAKLADPVTYDDA
-3582 GVYDEQ
+3582 GNVIPLSERFNDQKDDIRYSLPSDDILEDMIKQ
-3588 YSVSEPTGET
+3588 YLRKGGVLSENED
-3598 VYDRDQQLV
+3598 VANRDAALV
-3607 KDGILTQSQLRKM
+3607 KDGVVPLKKM
-3620 NKTDVGEGT
+3620 AKMLKTDKGEGT

-3635 MAQSMDELADQARQ
+3635 MAQNMDELADQAGQ

-3674 KLPTLGGETIYDKA
+3674 KLPTQGNETIYDKA
-3688 VRYVTSETFRKGESK
+3688 VRYVTSDAFRRGGAR

-3713 TMGMAVARNDVSA
+3713 VMGMAVARNDVSA

-3756 EGRIETLQRM
+3756 EGRIGTLQRM

-3796 GLAETEADQKMV
+3796 GLAETEADMKQV

-3814 ELAKQIPMNWK
+3814 ELAQQIPMNWK

-3896 ATAMKD
+3896 AMAMKD

-3933 AEDWLFL
+3933 KEDWLFL

-3954 NGYTVEDVKNDHQLL
+3954 NGYTVEDVKNNHQLL

-4279 TSSFIERLA
+4279 TSSFIERLV

-4345 DKQWDEYKRVR
+4345 DKQWDEYKKVR

-4417 SKITGYES
+4417 SKISGYES

-4431 NNGDFEDYD
+4431 NDGDFEDYD

-4474 AYRAGGLEGQTRM
+4474 AYRNGGLEGQTKM

-4511 VDNAADN
+4511 VDKALDDET

>member
-1 MPLTIKN
+1 MLNDKL
-8 NNQQQQKQL
+8 KQL
-17 QVPKPQ
+17 Q
-23 QMQNPVSSQKSPYQQ
+23 NQKQ
-38 NVANVQPQQNNSW
+38 QPQQN
-51 FKGTYP
+51 
-57 TTNEILGR
+57 
-65 VYQIGQKDPN
+65 Q
-75 TASQIMA
+75 
-82 GFSQAQQD
+82 QAQQTQGLP
-90 SSSPWY
+90 SVQKTAYQQNLSAPVQQNNKWY
-96 NPYMQATN
+96 KGDFPTSMELYGRIYSLNKTDPAAAAQLNARFMQEQQTPGSNWYAPYNQATN

-128 TAWQQSLRYGSTTNT
+128 TAWQQSLRFGNTTNT
-143 PQAPL
+143 PLAPL
-148 KNATPEQIVAFNL
+148 KNATDDQIVAFNL

-255 VKDMAMYG
+255 MKDMAMYG

-327 TSMSMFN
+327 TSMSMYN
-334 RAAKSV
+334 KAAKSV

-461 QEYTGTEKDAYDSVY
+461 PEYTGTEKDAYDSVN

-643 KADTPVP
+643 KSDTPVP

-701 ITDKDRELMKL
+701 ITDEDRELMKQ

-726 LRDYKN
+726 LRDYKD
-732 QYDADIAVFKRLS
+732 QYDADITVFKRLS

-769 AALTAL
+769 AALNAL

-796 DKIEKGEDR
+796 YKIENGEDR
-805 NTVLQLAEAEHE
+805 NTVLQQAEAEHE

-822 IKDIEWLKGYCDR
+822 IKDVEWLKNYCDR
-835 HNIEIGNDVR
+835 HKIEIGNDVR
-845 RNMDRRIAKIQRDT
+845 RNMDRRIAKLQRDT

-967 AKALTGQAGT
+967 AKALTGQEGTAG
-977 VTLGFAAGNITAV
+977 LGFTAGNITAV

-1004 IKTLFTGEE
+1004 AKTLFTGEE
-1013 MSPNSRYLQTT
+1013 INPNSRYLQTT

-1051 GEVTGYDSN
+1051 GKVTGYESN

-1066 QMFYEMLSNRAD
+1066 QMIYEMLSNRAD
-1078 SMINAASFG
+1078 SMINSASFG

-1095 NVLRELLSASPMG
+1095 KVLRELLSASPMG

-1130 AIGFCTFLAETGTEA
+1130 AIGLCTFLAETGTEA
-1145 VSLENMSKAFEIG
+1145 ISLENMSKAFEIG

-1216 GMSPNEAELAARKD
+1216 GMGPDEAELAARKD

-1271 NPDNKLTVRQVRKQ
+1271 NPDKKLTIRQVRKQ
-1285 IIEEE
+1285 MIEEE
-1290 RSEARKQREENQKQK
+1290 RSEARKQREKIQKQK
-1305 EEAKGPAREPGE
+1305 QDAHEPGE

-1323 EERYAPEKTEEAK
+1323 EERYAPEQTEEEK

-1384 EGSTQEE
+1384 EGSTQDE

-1414 ELQDLLLGAKVADGN
+1414 ELQDLLLGAKVANGD
-1429 IPTSSIKQGI
+1429 ISTSSIKQGI

-1626 DQQRAEQRQQAEEA
+1626 DQQRAAV
-1640 LRAEQEKIAKEN
+1640 AEQQRIEQEAKAVKEEKARVQQEAVNN
-1652 AERQAAEDQA
+1652 ADVADVDAFIDLVKRDNPNLTE
-1662 NGKAAEDERR
+1662 EDEKTIREKFA
-1672 MKIDRQIEKMGL
+1672 KIVQESRKQQTDIYDERDADGKLTEQAKAYRNKALEFVNRKFGL
-1684 KGEKAEQLRQKLYQF
+1684 PVVLADDITQEDDNGVYSEGFF
-1699 DEDIQTKKV
+1699 DE
-1708 DTSRL
+1708 
-1713 LSDAE
+1713 
-1718 SALAINELSRRLGV
+1718 NNRR
-1732 QIEVGPLPEGKDGVY
+1732 
-1747 RSNGKI
+1747 I
-1753 VLSDRLTVG
+1753 VLSNDLSFTEIMTRVLP
-1762 QAMLEV
+1762 
-1768 AMHEITHSLEKTKSY
+1768 HELLHSLEKAGTYNGVVDSLLGTIY
-1783 GKYKDTV
+1783 GKDADFEQAIKNLEKNGGKATTRLERDILHIKQKYDDALGGNHSYRYAAQEIAATRMGEMFYNPNNPQRSQELIERLAADKPSAAKQIMNSIKSMIKKALGMKGAWLDNAQKTV
-1790 MSILFNSDAEREAA
+1790 DMFEKALSKNAEDVASSIIDYIFTTKTAKGHPTVYLKNDPGVGTAIDLALRDLGMRRRDYDGKISYFTPNDATVSEAA
-1804 IQNKIDFYQSHGVK
+1804 IRNAIDGNKYSFNEKRILDDSEYKDYSPVPEEEWLLFPTEYDEIITNNFSAWK
-1818 LGDTPA
+1818 RGDEDYHERANGGIIVPYGNDLIA
-1824 EVRAAAEAEIV
+1824 FLDADGNVDHALEVDVDDQEIRDEIYDAMGQAEI
-1835 ADFAKNDKT
+1835 DAKKEGV
-1844 FANRAT
+1844 
-1850 INRMIDSGL
+1850 DS
-1859 AGKIKN
+1859 
-1865 ALHNVNQ
+1865 
-1872 YLKNA
+1872 
-1877 KLSGQERQKAEALR
+1877 
-1891 RAERLYTKA
+1891 
-1900 IDERRAMSAHPTSE
+1900 
-1914 QFSVNQFAEAAGLF
+1914 F
-1928 YQEYDITDDK
+1928 
-1938 GRVIAKQGLYTADPT
+1938 
-1953 VDKTATRISK
+1953 
-1963 VTAEMME
+1963 
-1970 NTPVGLLTNTALS
+1970 
-1983 LGTMDHETV
+1983 
-1992 GKIHQMFA
+1992 
-2000 DLMTMCSDIQDTN
+2000 
-2013 LVWEIAGATLYS
+2013 GA
-2025 EFSAIKGNSDK
+2025 
-2036 QYSTTVDFGT
+2036 Q
-2046 ICTKTQAVINQ
+2046 Q
-2057 LSRDMLRLGRGL
+2057 
-2069 TSQEI
+2069 
-2074 LDVYNDVYKSDL
+2074 
-2086 TVPCPVCYVFSR
+2086 
-2098 WLGVP
+2098 
-2103 SLLENIRQYQNRF
+2103 
-2116 LGESGKELSK
+2116 
-2126 EEIQAKVDEFI
+2126 EFI
-2137 KNAHAEYGVGKTEK
+2137 
-2151 EQDLYRENVVKLR
+2151 
-2164 QKATDAVAKA
+2164 
-2174 EEKVHKQEQKVLD
+2174 
-2187 YEAKLEQNPTR
+2187 
-2198 GDWLRNKA
+2198 
-2206 SAERNLAKLQEE
+2206 AKLQRKGNTHFRVPGEVKSRRQVRRGRAGENARQDSQGNRRELPIQTGQRATDSGE
-2218 LTQKRQDLENVEIDA
+2218 LTLESIEQSGIWEDLKDDP
-2233 YGKTINKKKA
+2233 YF
-2243 DIEKSIKDKLVKIE
+2243 SYLFSRKDKNKYSILE
-2257 GDDKGKIGINDEI
+2257 
-2270 RERIKQKQ
+2270 ERI
-2278 SYDDLEAK
+2278 AK
-2286 RKKLYGEIDE
+2286 PSATEDNG
-2296 LTAKLREVDA
+2296 
-2306 YNWVTQALC
+2306 
-2315 KMDADGRFV
+2315 
-2324 VDDAFVRT
+2324 
-2332 KDDVLL
+2332 DVLTESL
-2338 DLTRTGEFAKDTKN
+2338 EDGTTTKYSLSS
-2352 WTYRCTRGAGMGK
+2352 WTDK
-2365 AILPYSGASI
+2365 EI
-2375 GDSVLGV
+2375 
-2382 AARRTA
+2382 
-2388 NPFKDGDTKGAFDAV
+2388 KAV
-2403 RKNIIKA
+2403 RKNLAKHGFSAKEIDQWIADVNSIAKIIADDKDRLDFIPDRDQKFKKPNGDVYKWTLDASTLCA
-2410 KQQNLIGGQRFQST
+2410 KRLLYQG
-2424 SDFRAEWGLD
+2424 
-2434 YIMTFIEQQALGS
+2434 TFNAIQQALPNTPLRPGDLIELANMMHEMGYQTPCGICYVES
-2447 NGQLYTKVPEAV
+2447 RRRHLGNFTEEFLADYKGEYIPTYAELTSTDGLAKLKQEHRQAYDDYIAAMNGKGVASPKVVQLRTDYRGDVRNLTKDSIAYLNSIGGLRIQSFSDFETPHLMDMMQAVIDMAAVKLKSQAYTKVPNFAWV
-2459 PMYASVGIDT
+2459 FGDTGIKI
-2469 NCSIMPYADGFH
+2469 NLSLMG
-2481 YPAEGEI
+2481 EGTGVDENGQLI
-2488 EGMSDKEKRS
+2488 FSNTEGMDFEEAMKLRSRYSKNVGTILVGMNDEHIIAAMGDGRIDYIIPFHKSGWSSEELAKMKALQNYTDYQDTQNELWIVGVDKDGKYITKSIDKKTGSLDPYGDDGYWDYEKSGRENAEEYLRRCAKEKRLPKFS
-2498 RVITFNDENGKAV
+2498 QFLVDNG
-2511 TVVLDFS
+2511 DGSFS
-2518 DVTGMKY
+2518 LPQGDDTR
-2525 SDAQPLTEAFD
+2525 ST
-2536 CVQMIMVGINDIHIR
+2536 NIR
-2551 ACLAGEEIDF
+2551 E
-2561 VIPWHASGNTK
+2561 
-2572 GQLTSMMS
+2572 
-2580 TVSETLTNS
+2580 
-2589 SDYTKVQTDQIA
+2589 
-2601 AKKELETAHGK
+2601 
-2612 QERGEE
+2612 
-2618 LTARERDLVHKE
+2618 
-2630 EMRDAREKLLTG
+2630 
-2642 KKLTSRDRQRIAES
+2642 
-2656 KYLTSLYERFEGKTL
+2656 
-2671 DGRELPHDSKYWVE
+2671 
-2685 LPDGKGK
+2685 
-2692 TVTQRVT
+2692 
-2699 LTTGQAEQ
+2699 
-2707 IFPYEYWD
+2707 
-2715 TSLKKEDA
+2715 
-2723 DQNGLRFIEYCQEL
+2723 
-2737 GLVPRFSGGNQ
+2737 
-2748 KDEKTGAIT
+2748 
-2757 KFGNF
+2757 
-2762 SGAVYDENGEIVGY
+2762 
-2776 DPDKMAKGYWK
+2776 GYWK
-2787 VLIDRKM
+2787 TLIDFKM
-2794 YDNNGNYRD
+2794 YDNDGVGAPQQAVMPDINMDQAIRVLNEYKAPEGGNNALPVADPVVDRYVEWYKETHKEGKKYSLLDDLLYDSPDESEDERELITADVKDLKEEFDPTIYDGRLYVKPETLEYWLSGSKYASPSNPIYSRAYIAMMNPADFVRMTTTRPEQQQRIYDESVPLDNGVREGKTVSLEKNAKDEPIQLTFNEDTGKIEYHQGRHRCVALARAGVTQVPVVLIDERESAKYKKTKKEELTLEGQNPKDIFGFEDTTVRNGNKLTLKDVVPISSGNRQELFD
-2803 QQQIDATKLK
+2803 RFTASAEEEADAAQK
-2813 TGQIRDGKL
+2813 GQRILRYSLPSDAPYMAA
-2822 VDSTIPAETAG
+2822 VE
-2833 ATYRGEEAES
+2833 RGEMDEA
-2843 KYQNADRLL
+2843 QRMVD
-2852 KSRIEE
+2852 E
-2858 KAKSGDEKT
+2858 KAKEAGYDVQYAVWRGDFEPYTVLEPGVNGGNLGTGLYFTPNRSYAEKFAS
-2867 RVQAEADLKQMQIW
+2867 RNSPVRKFYLKTNNTFSYDTFTQEFNDYAMSWLEENDMEPTMNVDEYTWSMIW
-2881 DTAHADIEEQYDLA
+2881 DDFI
-2895 GQDNPDMELTQG
+2895 
-2907 EMMQMLKDAGVDYAD
+2907 
-2922 AVARD
+2922 
-2927 DMEAAQA
+2927 
-2934 DVDWMAEQAG
+2934 
-2944 FSTEDA
+2944 S
-2950 FHGTDSF
+2950 
-2957 GFTEFDMNAS
+2957 
-2967 QGEIFVAYSKD
+2967 
-2978 VASTY
+2978 
-2983 TSNKEVRAIPDQKE
+2983 
-2997 IKRIEN
+2997 EN
-3003 LPAQELVEEYQKA
+3003 
-3016 KADVYESTS
+3016 
-3025 MRFVPQQEAE
+3025 
-3035 ARVYEQKA
+3035 
-3043 NIVSL
+3043 
-3048 LEGTTWTESDKQR
+3048 
-3061 VIERLAS
+3061 
-3068 HYLSNTSESDMML
+3068 
-3081 ADSPSDLLKLLLDQ
+3081 
-3095 IHYGYESSDYYHA
+3095 
-3108 PMNAIRYLIGEYDQ
+3108 
-3122 EGKDYETDLDRFSDA
+3122 
-3137 INSASFKHGMI
+3137 
-3148 EIESPFTRKYSRG
+3148 
-3161 KPFTVDLDR
+3161 
-3170 AREVLIQRAKG
+3170 
-3181 SEGGIYRFY
+3181 
-3190 TRPGKQL
+3190 
-3197 VINAYGKKWNGIT
+3197 
-3210 GDIIIDATGND
+3210 
-3221 AEAAKDF
+3221 
-3228 DEGVRYS
+3228 
-3235 TRQISSWA
+3235 
-3243 RNHGYDSVRINNVY
+3243 GYDSVSATGV
-3257 DNGGID
+3257 GGM
-3263 SKRSEGFGN
+3263 SSGASEIAVQN
-3272 IGIFFNQKDVKS
+3272 SWQAKL

-3290 DDDGKVIP
+3290 DDSGEVIP
-3298 LDQRFS
+3298 LSERFNDQNE
-3304 DSPDIRWSVRGAGEM
+3304 DIRYALPS
-3319 TAGQQMQAIDDAL
+3319 DDIL
-3332 DDMSLDEWFALLGRD
+3332 DDMIRQ
-3347 SDESEKVKG
+3347 
-3356 RETWTI
+3356 
-3362 AVKDIKDE
+3362 
-3370 FDPTIYGGK
+3370 
-3379 LYLKPE
+3379 YLKKGGV
-3385 TLEHWLSGSGYA
+3385 LS
-3397 ASKPNYSKA
+3397 
-3406 YLTTMNPADFLRMTT
+3406 
-3421 ASESEQQRRLDETK
+3421 
-3435 PLNQQG
+3435 
-3441 NSLDENALHQ
+3441 ENKEVA
-3451 PIMLFIDEETGRIV
+3451 
-3465 GHEGR
+3465 
-3470 HRSIA
+3470 
-3475 LARAGVTEIP
+3475 
-3485 VFLYEDKTRD
+3485 
-3495 GGKQYHKYMT
+3495 
-3505 FTGQSQ
+3505 
-3511 VPNVDNGN
+3511 
-3519 IITFTDV
+3519 
-3526 TPVSAE
+3526 
-3532 NHDELMRRFTASD
+3532 
-3545 EERQAAEQNQQ
+3545 
-3556 RILQYSVS
+3556 
-3564 DTEGE
+3564 
-3569 LSDGEMM
+3569 
-3576 QLLTDA
+3576 
-3582 GVYDEQ
+3582 
-3588 YSVSEPTGET
+3588 
-3598 VYDRDQQLV
+3598 DRDVALV
-3607 KDGILTQSQLRKM
+3607 KDGTVPLKQLGKM
-3620 NKTDVGEGT
+3620 LKTDKGEGT

-3635 MAQSMDELADQARQ
+3635 MAQNMDELADQARQ

-3674 KLPTLGGETIYDKA
+3674 QLPTQGNETTYDKA
-3688 VRYVTSETFRKGESK
+3688 VSYVTSDAFRRGGAR

-3713 TMGMAVARNDVSA
+3713 VMGMAVARNDASA

-3756 EGRIETLQRM
+3756 EGRIGTLQRM

-3796 GLAETEADQKMV
+3796 GLAETETDMKQV
-3808 RDAALN
+3808 RDAALD

-3825 DRINSFRMLS
+3825 DRLTSFRMLS
-3835 MLANPRTH
+3835 MLFNPRTH

-3888 IREFARQD
+3888 IREFAKMD
-3896 ATAMKD
+3896 AETMKGT
-3902 VLTGEAKYNES
+3902 LTGEAKFNES
-3913 GSLIGRQQKGLSK
+3913 GSLVARQQKGLAK
-3926 INGDFLE
+3926 LNGNLLE
-3933 AEDWLFL
+3933 LEDWLFL

-3954 NGYTVEDVKNDHQLL
+3954 NGYTVEDVKNNHQLL

-4004 LGFVVDAALPFKK
+4004 LGFIVDAALPFKK

-4092 MALGFLLAGCGA
+4092 MTLGFLLAGCGA
-4104 VTCGLDDDED
+4104 VTCGMDDDED
-4114 KFDKAKGEQEYSIKL
+4114 KFDKAKGEQEYALNLGKAANSALGLVGIPKL
-4129 FGTDVSMTIDWAAP
+4129 FGEDVSMTIDWAAP

-4152 AIRDQAEKENLDIE
+4152 AIREQAEKENLDIE
-4166 ALINAFG
+4166 AMINAFG

-4217 FVPSFLGAVARTYDD
+4217 FVPSALGAVARTFFDD

-4279 TSSFIERLA
+4279 TSSFIERLV

-4405 VDNKPVGQIAKE
+4405 VDNKPVSQIAKE

-4511 VDNAADN
+4511 VDKALDDET

>member
-1 MPLTIKN
+1 MPLTFSKN
-8 NNQQQQKQL
+8 YQQQK
-17 QVPKPQ
+17 PQ
-23 QMQNPVSSQKSPYQQ
+23 QQTQQPAQQQMPQIQTPVVTQKTAYQQ
-38 NVANVQPQQNNSW
+38 NVSTQQQAQNTNWYKSNM
-51 FKGTYP
+51 P
-57 TTNEILGR
+57 TTAEMYG
-65 VYQIGQKDPN
+65 QIFQLSHTDPA
-75 TASQIMA
+75 TAMKAATAFMQL
-82 GFSQAQQD
+82 QQD
-90 SSSPWY
+90 NSSPWF
-96 NPYMQATN
+96 NPYTQATN

-122 EWFQNN
+122 DWFQNN
-128 TAWQQSLRYGSTTNT
+128 TAWQQSLRYGNTTNT
-143 PQAPL
+143 PLAPTA
-148 KNATPEQIVAFNL
+148 KATPDQIVAFNL

-176 EWAALQQELT
+176 EWEALKQELT

-207 NKYQTLKAMNDGKT
+207 NKYSTLKEMNDGKIGG
-221 KGAVTELNRAVN
+221 KITELNRAVN
-233 FSDDSMR
+233 FSDDNMR
-240 GVLWAARNGGSSGNI
+240 GVLWAARNGGSTGNSI
-255 VKDMAMYG
+255 RDMAMYA

-314 LNHLRATIDDSDK
+314 LNRLRTTIDDSDK

-461 QEYTGTEKDAYDSVY
+461 PEYTGTEKDAYDSVN

-589 FAKKQIEDINAKLGD
+589 FAKKQIEEINAKLGD

-643 KADTPVP
+643 KSDTPVP

-701 ITDKDRELMKL
+701 ITDEDRELMKL

-769 AALTAL
+769 AALNAL

-796 DKIEKGEDR
+796 YKIENGEDR
-805 NTVLQLAEAEHE
+805 NTVLQQAEAEHE

-822 IKDIEWLKGYCDR
+822 IKDVEWLKGYCDR

-845 RNMDRRIAKIQRDT
+845 RNMDRRIAKLQRDT

-872 FDKVAEEQRKIDE
+872 FDKIAEEQRKIDE

-913 YDRYLTDDEKN
+913 YDRFLTDDEKN

-967 AKALTGQAGT
+967 AKALTGQEGTAG
-977 VTLGFAAGNITAV
+977 LGFTAGNITAV

-1004 IKTLFTGEE
+1004 AKTLFTGKEIN
-1013 MSPNSRYLQTT
+1013 PNSRYLQTT
-1024 KFRSAV
+1024 KFRSAI

-1066 QMFYEMLSNRAD
+1066 QMIYEMLSNRAD

-1095 NVLRELLSASPMG
+1095 KVLRELLSASPMG

-1130 AIGFCTFLAETGTEA
+1130 AIGLCTFLAETGTEA
-1145 VSLENMSKAFEIG
+1145 VSLENMNKAFEIG

-1210 YQYRLA
+1210 YQYRLS
-1216 GMSPNEAELAARKD
+1216 GMSANEAELAARKD
-1230 EVRGVLRTALM
+1230 EVKSVLRTALM

-1271 NPDNKLTVRQVRKQ
+1271 NPDNKLTVRKVRKQ

-1290 RSEARKQREENQKQK
+1290 RSEARKQREKIQKQK
-1305 EEAKGPAREPGE
+1305 QDAHEPGE

-1323 EERYAPEKTEEAK
+1323 EERYNPQGAEERKAAI
-1336 AAEEEAKT
+1336 AAEEEAKAKART
-1344 AEEEAKVKEGKQ
+1344 EEEEAKVREGKQ

-1384 EGSTQEE
+1384 EGSTQDE

-1414 ELQDLLLGAKVADGN
+1414 ELQDLLLGAKVANGD
-1429 IPTSSIKQGI
+1429 ISTSSIKQGI

-1626 DQQRAEQRQQAEEA
+1626 DQQRAAVAEQQRVEQEQQAVV
-1640 LRAEQEKIAKEN
+1640 AEQQRIAQEEKSN
-1652 AERQAAEDQA
+1652 ATNADAEA
-1662 NGKAAEDERR
+1662 F
-1672 MKIDRQIEKMGL
+1672 IEKNLPNGTEED
-1684 KGEKAEQLRQKLYQF
+1684 KQKVREMF
-1699 DEDIQTKKV
+1699 KKV
-1708 DTSRL
+1708 STETPTQEARDENGNLTATAILNRGKVLQRISQKFDIRIDEEDTSRGGIVARQNGYYDAKNNRIVIDQNTS
-1713 LSDAE
+1713 LSDAMFFV
-1718 SALAINELSRRLGV
+1718 LGHEL
-1732 QIEVGPLPEGKDGVY
+1732 
-1747 RSNGKI
+1747 
-1753 VLSDRLTVG
+1753 TH
-1762 QAMLEV
+1762 V
-1768 AMHEITHSLEKTKSY
+1768 AEKSST
-1783 GKYKDTV
+1783 YKDLANALLKIAYGDGADYDTV
-1790 MSILFNSDAEREAA
+1790 LNDAKSGKPTSR
-1804 IQNKIDFYQSHGVK
+1804 
-1818 LGDTPA
+1818 
-1824 EVRAAAEAEIV
+1824 IV
-1835 ADFAKNDKT
+1835 ADIIARKALYDQRLAKMHQQDNS
-1844 FANRAT
+1844 
-1850 INRMIDSGL
+1850 INGNPISYEDALQEVVADITGKLLNGNQELIDQLASKEPRIARRIIDS
-1859 AGKIKN
+1859 IKSFIRKARGIEGEWKTN
-1865 ALHNVNQ
+1865 ARKTVDLLEKA
-1872 YLKNA
+1872 LKEAEKKNGNTKYSIDETTTLVTDENGDSVVSELPDGA
-1877 KLSGQERQKAEALR
+1877 VVSDYDYSLSSWTDAEKQKVREALLKKGFSEEQVDKWIADVNDIATMIASDR
-1891 RAERLYTKA
+1891 DRLDYK
-1900 IDERRAMSAHPTSE
+1900 
-1914 QFSVNQFAEAAGLF
+1914 
-1928 YQEYDITDDK
+1928 
-1938 GRVIAKQGLYTADPT
+1938 ADPL
-1953 VDKTATRISK
+1953 KTMLKPNSDYIKTLDASTLCAKRLLYQGTFNAIQH
-1963 VTAEMME
+1963 ALP
-1970 NTPVGLLTNTALS
+1970 NTPLMPTDLIGLMNMMKESGYEAP
-1983 LGTMDHETV
+1983 
-1992 GKIHQMFA
+1992 
-2000 DLMTMCSDIQDTN
+2000 CDI
-2013 LVWEIAGATLYS
+2013 
-2025 EFSAIKGNSDK
+2025 
-2036 QYSTTVDFGT
+2036 
-2046 ICTKTQAVINQ
+2046 
-2057 LSRDMLRLGRGL
+2057 
-2069 TSQEI
+2069 
-2074 LDVYNDVYKSDL
+2074 
-2086 TVPCPVCYVFSR
+2086 CYVESR
-2098 WLGVP
+2098 RRNLGKYA
-2103 SLLENIRQYQNRF
+2103 Q
-2116 LGESGKELSK
+2116 
-2126 EEIQAKVDEFI
+2126 EFI
-2137 KNAHAEYGVGKTEK
+2137 DGYTGEYK
-2151 EQDLYRENVVKLR
+2151 
-2164 QKATDAVAKA
+2164 
-2174 EEKVHKQEQKVLD
+2174 
-2187 YEAKLEQNPTR
+2187 PTI
-2198 GDWLRNKA
+2198 
-2206 SAERNLAKLQEE
+2206 EE
-2218 LTQKRQDLENVEIDA
+2218 LTTTDGLEELRKAHPQA
-2233 YGKTINKKKA
+2233 YKDFNTAMSKKMFNNPKVVQLRT
-2243 DIEKSIKDKLVKIE
+2243 DYR
-2257 GDDKGKIGINDEI
+2257 GEI
-2270 RERIKQKQ
+2270 RKMSAKEKQGVIDIGGLRVQ
-2278 SYDDLEAK
+2278 SFSDFETPHL
-2286 RKKLYGEIDE
+2286 IDMMQAVLDMASE
-2296 LTAKLREVDA
+2296 NLTA
-2306 YNWVTQALC
+2306 QA
-2315 KMDADGRFV
+2315 
-2324 VDDAFVRT
+2324 
-2332 KDDVLL
+2332 
-2338 DLTRTGEFAKDTKN
+2338 
-2352 WTYRCTRGAGMGK
+2352 
-2365 AILPYSGASI
+2365 
-2375 GDSVLGV
+2375 
-2382 AARRTA
+2382 
-2388 NPFKDGDTKGAFDAV
+2388 
-2403 RKNIIKA
+2403 
-2410 KQQNLIGGQRFQST
+2410 
-2424 SDFRAEWGLD
+2424 
-2434 YIMTFIEQQALGS
+2434 
-2447 NGQLYTKVPEAV
+2447 YTKVPNFAWV
-2459 PMYASVGIDT
+2459 FGDTGIKI
-2469 NCSIMPYADGFH
+2469 NLSLIG
-2481 YPAEGEI
+2481 EGT
-2488 EGMSDKEKRS
+2488 GL
-2498 RVITFNDENGKAV
+2498 DENGQLV
-2511 TVVLDFS
+2511 FSSTEGMDFEEAMRLRERYGKN
-2518 DVTGMKY
+2518 VGTILVGMN
-2525 SDAQPLTEAFD
+2525 DA
-2536 CVQMIMVGINDIHIR
+2536 HI
-2551 ACLAGEEIDF
+2551 LAAMADDRIDF
-2561 VIPWHASGNTK
+2561 IIPFHKSGWT
-2572 GQLTSMMS
+2572 QDELDRMPTLS
-2580 TVSETLTNS
+2580 TYENYENDQREKQITG
-2589 SDYTKVQTDQIA
+2589 YTKD
-2601 AKKELETAHGK
+2601 GK
-2612 QERGEE
+2612 PKMKNV
-2618 LTARERDLVHKE
+2618 ERDFAPVGQKRANGKGRDGYWDFTKSGKE
-2630 EMRDAREKLLTG
+2630 NA
-2642 KKLTSRDRQRIAES
+2642 QI
-2656 KYLTSLYERFEGKTL
+2656 YLDMCAA
-2671 DGRELPHDSKYWVE
+2671 DGRVPKFSKFLVDKGDGSFA
-2685 LPDGKGK
+2685 LQPDGS
-2692 TVTQRVT
+2692 T
-2699 LTTGQAEQ
+2699 
-2707 IFPYEYWD
+2707 D
-2715 TSLKKEDA
+2715 
-2723 DQNGLRFIEYCQEL
+2723 
-2737 GLVPRFSGGNQ
+2737 
-2748 KDEKTGAIT
+2748 
-2757 KFGNF
+2757 
-2762 SGAVYDENGEIVGY
+2762 
-2776 DPDKMAKGYWK
+2776 GYWK
-2787 VLIDRKM
+2787 LLIDFKM
-2794 YDNNGNYRD
+2794 YDNEGNGAEQQTVTPNVNMDQAIRVLNEYKGGADSLPVAQPIVDRFVEEYKASHPLDETRTKYSLPAEETVDEESYGEGKKYSLPVTDQDELAFLDEQERKGEVIKTYR
-2803 QQQIDATKLK
+2803 TMKLL
-2813 TGQIRDGKL
+2813 DGKL
-2822 VDSTIPAETAG
+2822 VSPK
-2833 ATYRGEEAES
+2833 ATYIYGKVEGGTELG
-2843 KYQNADRLL
+2843 QW
-2852 KSRIEE
+2852 E
-2858 KAKSGDEKT
+2858 KATEHPELIKFKPNGDPYFELKEKGRTTPARYNPYMHSSNLMLNDQFSAAYEYSGDNPKLGKFVTVECLVPKSEATSGYQAQYAKDPVGWTGWKTGPVATALIDAHPDDPSKT
-2867 RVQAEADLKQMQIW
+2867 RDVFLSRWIKPVRIVPDAEVAQHYKQ
-2881 DTAHADIEEQYDLA
+2881 
-2895 GQDNPDMELTQG
+2895 
-2907 EMMQMLKDAGVDYAD
+2907 
-2922 AVARD
+2922 
-2927 DMEAAQA
+2927 
-2934 DVDWMAEQAG
+2934 
-2944 FSTEDA
+2944 
-2950 FHGTDSF
+2950 
-2957 GFTEFDMNAS
+2957 
-2967 QGEIFVAYSKD
+2967 
-2978 VASTY
+2978 
-2983 TSNKEVRAIPDQKE
+2983 
-2997 IKRIEN
+2997 
-3003 LPAQELVEEYQKA
+3003 
-3016 KADVYESTS
+3016 
-3025 MRFVPQQEAE
+3025 
-3035 ARVYEQKA
+3035 
-3043 NIVSL
+3043 L
-3048 LEGTTWTESDKQR
+3048 LEGTDIKVPANVVPQSLLAELEKAGVQIGEPQSQQADKYRRTYGTKYSLPSDAPYMAAVERGEMDVAQRMVDEAAEKAGYIYGKVYHGTPNKEFTEFKDGFVFFTSNKDTADEYQNPGQMWATRYDKGRTIGAYIKLDNPLILDNSYSDYRNEHTPWQEWKPTVYGRVPDNAMNAQEVAKRAKELGYDGVIIRNDKDTKWADSDKYLKKR
-3061 VIERLAS
+3061 GRGDTVIAFSAE
-3068 HYLSNTSESDMML
+3068 
-3081 ADSPSDLLKLLLDQ
+3081 Q
-3095 IHYGYESSDYYHA
+3095 IKSSD
-3108 PMNAIRYLIGEYDQ
+3108 PI
-3122 EGKDYETDLDRFSDA
+3122 
-3137 INSASFKHGMI
+3137 
-3148 EIESPFTRKYSRG
+3148 
-3161 KPFTVDLDR
+3161 
-3170 AREVLIQRAKG
+3170 
-3181 SEGGIYRFY
+3181 
-3190 TRPGKQL
+3190 
-3197 VINAYGKKWNGIT
+3197 
-3210 GDIIIDATGND
+3210 
-3221 AEAAKDF
+3221 
-3228 DEGVRYS
+3228 
-3235 TRQISSWA
+3235 
-3243 RNHGYDSVRINNVY
+3243 
-3257 DNGGID
+3257 
-3263 SKRSEGFGN
+3263 
-3272 IGIFFNQKDVKS
+3272 
-3284 ADPVTY
+3284 TY
-3290 DDDGKVIP
+3290 DDQGRVIP
-3298 LDQRFS
+3298 LSERFDTGKKDFRYSLPS
-3304 DSPDIRWSVRGAGEM
+3304 DDILE
-3319 TAGQQMQAIDDAL
+3319 
-3332 DDMSLDEWFALLGRD
+3332 DM
-3347 SDESEKVKG
+3347 
-3356 RETWTI
+3356 I
-3362 AVKDIKDE
+3362 
-3370 FDPTIYGGK
+3370 
-3379 LYLKPE
+3379 
-3385 TLEHWLSGSGYA
+3385 
-3397 ASKPNYSKA
+3397 
-3406 YLTTMNPADFLRMTT
+3406 
-3421 ASESEQQRRLDETK
+3421 
-3435 PLNQQG
+3435 
-3441 NSLDENALHQ
+3441 
-3451 PIMLFIDEETGRIV
+3451 
-3465 GHEGR
+3465 
-3470 HRSIA
+3470 
-3475 LARAGVTEIP
+3475 
-3485 VFLYEDKTRD
+3485 
-3495 GGKQYHKYMT
+3495 KQYLRK
-3505 FTGQSQ
+3505 GGVLSE
-3511 VPNVDNGN
+3511 NE
-3519 IITFTDV
+3519 DV
-3526 TPVSAE
+3526 A
-3532 NHDELMRRFTASD
+3532 NRD
-3545 EERQAAEQNQQ
+3545 AA
-3556 RILQYSVS
+3556 
-3564 DTEGE
+3564 
-3569 LSDGEMM
+3569 
-3576 QLLTDA
+3576 
-3582 GVYDEQ
+3582 
-3588 YSVSEPTGET
+3588 
-3598 VYDRDQQLV
+3598 LV
-3607 KDGILTQSQLRKM
+3607 KDGVVPLKKM
-3620 NKTDVGEGT
+3620 AKMLKTDKGEGT

-3635 MAQSMDELADQARQ
+3635 MAQNMDELADQARQ

-3674 KLPTLGGETIYDKA
+3674 KLPTLGNETIYDKA
-3688 VRYVTSETFRKGESK
+3688 VSYVTSDAFRRGGAR

-3713 TMGMAVARNDVSA
+3713 VMGMAVARNDASA

-3756 EGRIETLQRM
+3756 EGRIGTLQRL

-3796 GLAETEADQKMV
+3796 GLAETEADMKQV
-3808 RDAALN
+3808 RDAALD

-3825 DRINSFRMLS
+3825 DRLTSFRMLS
-3835 MLANPRTH
+3835 MLFNPRTH

-3896 ATAMKD
+3896 AVAMKD

-3913 GSLIGRQQKGLSK
+3913 GSLVGRQQKGLSK

-3933 AEDWLFL
+3933 KEDWLFL

-3954 NGYTVEDVKNDHQLL
+3954 NGYTVEDVKNNHQLL

-4047 YTEYQKALEAYE
+4047 YTQYQQALEAYE

-4114 KFDKAKGEQEYSIKL
+4114 KFDKAKGEQEYALNLGKAANSALGLVGIPKL
-4129 FGTDVSMTIDWAAP
+4129 FGEDVSMTIDWAAP

-4152 AIRDQAEKENLDIE
+4152 AIREQAEKENLDIE
-4166 ALINAFG
+4166 AMINAFG

-4251 YTLEQAQNKVPI
+4251 YTLEQAQNKIPI

-4279 TSSFIERLA
+4279 TSSFIERLV

-4294 GYFNKVEDDPII
+4294 GYFNKVENDPVI
-4306 NEMGR
+4306 NEMCR

-4417 SKITGYES
+4417 SKIAGYES

-4431 NNGDFEDYD
+4431 NKGDFEDYD

-4461 QKLMNYYREMYKK
+4461 HKLMDYYRDMYKK
-4474 AYRAGGLEGQTRM
+4474 AYRVGGLEGQTKM

-4511 VDNAADN
+4511 VDKALDDET